1 MKHATT
7 DNTINET
14 LGMLSLVNKRTLIIV
29 CRQGGLSYATGQD
42 LQKLQALRLCSFVKQ
57 CITRLTLTSESTIA
71 TKVAHALQ
79 A

>member
-14 LGMLSLVNKRTLIIV
+14 LGVLSLVNKRALIMV

-42 LQKLQALRLCSFVKQ
+42 
-57 CITRLTLTSESTIA
+57 
-71 TKVAHALQ
+71 
-79 A
+79 